1 MQLEANGGFLVVGE
15 RHVLRY
21 NLYFQKV
28 TLAATTKS
36 RKTSLETGRPEAF
49 MMLQEQDGGSL
60 DRGNSG
66 HGSKRIDL
74 KYHQQVEF
82 IWSHL
87 TLFSPTLHQAD
98 EETGAQGN
106 NVESPSISGRTT
118 TLIRLLI
125 FSLKHVPLYHTYLPF
140 FFFLGA
146 HAFISLTQF

>member
-21 NLYFQKV
+21 NSYFQKV

-60 DRGNSG
+60 DRSNSG
-66 HGSKRIDL
+66 HGSKTIDL

-87 TLFSPTLHQAD
+87 ILFSPTLHQAD
-98 EETGAQGN
+98 VETGVQGN
-106 NVESPSISGRTT
+106 NVESPSVNGGTT
-118 TLIRLLI
+118 TLIKALN
-125 FSLKHVPLYHTYLPF
+125 FQLKTCPIVPYLHIF
-140 FFFLGA
+140 FFFLGV